1 MTTMIDLAA
10 NAHLAAA
17 TVSADTSYSGIPV
30 PPHLLGSPGCG
41 WIVSVQSHTGA
52 GPLTFT
58 LEESVLQA
66 GPYTTLAGPFTWPA
80 AMPSGQ
86 IPMGISA
93 SASLARHPNARAQ
106 YVRLSVSP
114 GAGGSVTFTSWLGK
128 MTDGGPGLGS
138 KPNSILTGI

>member
-1 MTTMIDLAA
+1 MTTILDLAA

-66 GPYTTLAGPFTWPA
+66 GPYTTLASFTWPA
-80 AMPSGQ
+80 AVTSGQ
-86 IPMGISA
+86 MPTGISA
-93 SASLARHPNARAQ
+93 SSSLARHPNARAQ

-114 GAGGSVTFTSWLGK
+114 GAASSATFESWLGV
-128 MTDGGPGLGS
+128 MRDGGPGLGV